1 MQDVLLPKFT
11 LLSIELRV
19 AVDGHLNNLLFGNQ
33 NHLSFAGFFCWR
45 TNLQSCCLCIL
56 SFLFWFL
63 NALREHS
70 RVELAR
76 FVVHLRVIVPSF
88 VVCLYNLCRIL
99 TISNGFVKVLTVQR
113 SLAVSSARPFEHWV
127 HDLMVLDL
135 HILIIEMPFAQFEI
149 TVTKQG
155 WILDLIFIYH
165 LFELWNRSLLLHR
178 IVIIFIQRQFDLGQL
193 MLNPIG
199 LPWATS

>member
-1 MQDVLLPKFT
+1 M
-11 LLSIELRV
+11 
-19 AVDGHLNNLLFGNQ
+19 
-33 NHLSFAGFFCWR
+33 
-45 TNLQSCCLCIL
+45 
-56 SFLFWFL
+56 
-63 NALREHS
+63 
-70 RVELAR
+70 
-76 FVVHLRVIVPSF
+76 PSF

-165 LFELWNRSLLLHR
+165 LFELGNRSLLLHR

-199 LPWATS
+199 LP